1 MPMTNFPFQTNG
13 FTGSVG
19 VTNSSQQASVPP
31 PGYATSPVEARMVNI
46 GTIPCFVR
54 FDGVTATVNNG
65 MPMLPGVVEIFEL
78 SPNAVI
84 NVIATTSGAST
95 LYITLGTGT

>member
-13 FTGSVG
+13 FTGG
-19 VTNSSQQASVPP
+19 VVVTTSSQPISIPP

-46 GTIPCFVR
+46 GTAPCFVR
-54 FDGVTATVNNG
+54 FDGAAATVANG

-84 NVIATTSGAST
+84 NVIAAASGTSQ

>member
-13 FTGSVG
+13 FTGSIAVS
-19 VTNSSQQASVPP
+19 NSSQQASVPP

-46 GTIPCFVR
+46 GTAPCFVR
-54 FDGVTATVNNG
+54 FDGASATVNNG

-78 SPNAVI
+78 APNAVI
-84 NVIATTSGAST
+84 NVISVTTGTSV
-95 LYITLGTGT
+95 LYVTLGTGT